1 MQCDEMKR
9 MLLFLLATF
18 CATVL
23 LMAVQKP
30 VFLLFHAA
38 QAAAA
43 TPSEWLA
50 VVGHGLSLDLTV
62 AGYITALPLLLSIA
76 ALWLPVPGRVWRRVF
91 RIYFIVVSLFVATV
105 FAVDLDL
112 YGYWGFRIDGTVLTY
127 LTDPKTA
134 TASIGLWEAVRQ
146 LLILAVYAAFQIV
159 CYGRIVRLWPV
170 DRVRLAPVARV
181 VSTGVLTLL
190 GGFCFLAIRGGMTVA
205 TANVSKVYFSTNQ
218 FLNHAAINPLF
229 SLLSTLGHTKDY
241 AAEYPF
247 FPEEE
252 RAARFELLRG
262 DRPASGGDTVRLL
275 RTPRPNVVLVILES
289 FGRTVMEA
297 EVDGEPVM
305 PHMRRLREEGVWF
318 ENFFANSFRTDR
330 GEVAVMNGFP
340 AQTRMSIMKQ
350 PVKSRTLPSLAR
362 SLAREGYATSFAY
375 GGDLNFTD
383 QASYML
389 ATGWER
395 LTWQKDF
402 DFNAPTS
409 KWGYAD
415 DVVTDWFAD
424 EVLRLS
430 AADRPFLAGLLTLS
444 SHEPF
449 DVPYDRF
456 VDPVLNAMAF
466 SDECVGRMLERWK
479 ASPAWDNLLVV
490 LVADHSYPYPYGIPY
505 NTVLRHRI
513 PMLWLG
519 GALRGPLRVE
529 TYASQIDLAATLLSQ
544 MEVDHSDYAYSKDI
558 FDPAL
563 PKFGYYTFNDGFGV
577 VDAVGAAV
585 WDCAADRALV
595 ETNPALLDV
604 GRTMLQTT
612 YVDIARRGTEENTP
626 L

>member
-1 MQCDEMKR
+1 M
-9 MLLFLLATF
+9 
-18 CATVL
+18 V
-23 LMAVQKP
+23 VQKP
-30 VFLLFHAA
+30 LFLAVH
-38 QAAAA
+38 AAAA
-43 TPSEWLA
+43 GGAAPAEWLA
-50 VVGHGLSLDLTV
+50 VVRHGLSLDATV
-62 AGYITALPLLLSIA
+62 AGYVTALPLLLSIA
-76 ALWLPVPGRVWRRVF
+76 ALWLPVEGRVWRRLF
-91 RIYFIVVSLFVATV
+91 RFYFVAVSLFAAAV
-105 FAVDLDL
+105 FAVDMGL

-127 LTDPKTA
+127 LTDPKEA
-134 TASIGLWEAVRQ
+134 LASVTSGDAVRGVLLLVLYAALQIGLYTLV
-146 LLILAVYAAFQIV
+146 
-159 CYGRIVRLWPV
+159 VRLYPAE
-170 DRVRLAPVARV
+170 RVRLTPWRRIPATGCLV
-181 VSTGVLTLL
+181 VL
-190 GGFCFLAIRGGMTVA
+190 GGLCFLAIRGGLTVA

-218 FLNHAAINPLF
+218 FLNHAATNPLF

-247 FPEEE
+247 FGEAE
-252 RAARFELLRG
+252 RDARFGRLRG
-262 DRPASGGDTVRLL
+262 DRAPAGGDTVRLL
-275 RTPRPNVVLVILES
+275 RTQRPDVVLVILES
-289 FGRTVMEA
+289 FGRTVMDA
-297 EVDGEPVM
+297 EVDGRPVM
-305 PHMRRLREEGVWF
+305 PHMQRLKEEGVWF

-340 AQTRMSIMKQ
+340 AQTRMSIMKL
-350 PVKSRTLPSLAR
+350 PIKSRTLPSLAR

-383 QASYML
+383 QASYMY
-389 ATGWER
+389 ATGWQR

-402 DFNAPTS
+402 DFDAPTS

-415 DVVTDWFAD
+415 DVVTEWFTD

-430 AADRPFLAGLLTLS
+430 DAGGPFLAGLLTLS

-456 VDPVLNAMAF
+456 DDPVLNAMAF
-466 SDECVGRMLERWK
+466 SDECVGRMIERWK
-479 ASPAWDNLLVV
+479 ASPAWENLLVV
-490 LVADHSYPYPYGIPY
+490 LVADHSYPYPYGIAY

-529 TYASQIDLAATLLSQ
+529 SYASQIDLAATLLAQ
-544 MEVDHSDYAYSKDI
+544 MGVDHSDYAYSKDI

-577 VDAVGAAV
+577 VDARGAAV
-585 WDCAADRALV
+585 WDCTAGQAV
-595 ETNPALLDV
+595 EASNPELFDV

-612 YVDIARRGTEENTP
+612 YVDIGRRGGENTA